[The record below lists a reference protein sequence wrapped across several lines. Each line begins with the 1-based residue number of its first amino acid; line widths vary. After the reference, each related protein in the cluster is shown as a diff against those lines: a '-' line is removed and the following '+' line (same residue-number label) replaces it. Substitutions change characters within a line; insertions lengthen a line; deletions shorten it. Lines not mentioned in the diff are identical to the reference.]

1 VDSVSIYNIHQKG
14 KEMSDNQERLLE
26 NLRIYVKMNL
36 DGCEDREFNRILQNI
51 MSYIIL
57 IEDDE

>member
-1 VDSVSIYNIHQKG
+1 
-14 KEMSDNQERLLE
+14 MSDNQERLLE
-26 NLRIYVKMNL
+26 SLRFYVRMNL
-36 DGCEDREFNRILQNI
+36 LDCEDPGFNRILDNI